1 MFGVINPVAIP
12 AINALKFIFLEV
24 LVLINFKILVHLSH
38 SNPQLITNNV
48 QLKIKK
54 NGCFNPNVFQSSN
67 FTLANCVYSK

>member
-12 AINALKFIFLEV
+12 AIKALKFIFFEV

-54 NGCFNPNVFQSSN
+54 NG
-67 FTLANCVYSK
+67 